1 MRRLTISEISETG
14 ITEPTM
20 WVRQSQPAYC
30 FQTKDILTKMIV
42 VEKDFNYL
50 AIQNVKFSNV
60 LNSKIIYKSGKAV
73 LIIADPE

>member
-1 MRRLTISEISETG
+1 
-14 ITEPTM
+14 
-20 WVRQSQPAYC
+20 
-30 FQTKDILTKMIV
+30 MIV

-73 LIIADPE
+73 LIIADPEWGLL